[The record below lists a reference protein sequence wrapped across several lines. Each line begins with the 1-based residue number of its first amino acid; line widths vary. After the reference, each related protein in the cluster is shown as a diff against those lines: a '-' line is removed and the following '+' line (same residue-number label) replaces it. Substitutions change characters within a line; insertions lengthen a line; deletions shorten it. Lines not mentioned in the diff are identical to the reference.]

1 MSRSDR
7 SAEVTPRVVFA
18 DALAVALCV
27 LTMGLHVR
35 FGVLDPRPPADLGHY
50 YWPMRQIVEQLQHD
64 ASMPWREVD
73 TPYTVILA
81 AIVFVTGTSAHLM
94 HVVDG
99 GWLALLLY
107 GVWRS
112 ARVSA
117 GSWAGLVAVA
127 LVGAFPQTH
136 AIARMHWI
144 HHPESAAA
152 VGALG
157 TALGVERWRL
167 GRAVGVAMLLA
178 FAMTVRETGVAFG
191 GIVALAILAAGWRTM
206 PRAAM
211 AIVVT
216 GVVAALAWQAPGF
229 VSYVGKKA
237 AGAAGYAEAVGSPWP
252 VFLNDLGWPALVVAV
267 PLAIVGALG
276 VVGAGR
282 AVIAVA
288 LVWVMGGVVATLLFH
303 VGPDNFPLCA
313 LGLAIVAGVG
323 VAMISAMAVR
333 SGRRWQT
340 GAVHALALSTVVM
353 SASLQC
359 SQLIDE
365 DMLRP
370 VDAVLKPW
378 RHAGPMNFVRVY
390 WDAVPAAEV
399 LGVVQGLCDNAKQ
412 DADAACHVVATRGLF
427 NPSWEDDGSF
437 GLFMSG
443 ADRIDVITA
452 AVLWA
457 PGGES
462 GRTRAHAL
470 VDVRCPPGV
479 APSAGVKFQLQEGR
493 MAQFLASNGGRPVA
507 VLGKPGGCTQ
517 SWYALPAG
525 GVRVD

>member
-1 MSRSDR
+1 MKPLARL
-7 SAEVTPRVVFA
+7 AIV
-18 DALAVALCV
+18 DALALALVAV
-27 LTMGLHVR
+27 TMGLHVR

-50 YWPMRQIVEQLQHD
+50 YWPMRQIVEQLQHE
-64 ASMPWREVD
+64 ASMPWKEID
-73 TPYTVILA
+73 TPYTVVLA
-81 AIVFVTGTSAHLM
+81 AIVFVAGRSTELM
-94 HVVDG
+94 HAIDG
-99 GWLALLLY
+99 GWLLVLLLA
-107 GVWRS
+107 VWWAARS
-112 ARVSA
+112 AA
-117 GSWAGLVAVA
+117 GSWAGVVALA

-144 HHPESAAA
+144 HHPEAAAA

-157 TALGVERWRL
+157 LSMGVAQLRA
-167 GRAVGVAMLLA
+167 GRAALVAILLA
-178 FAMTVRETGVAFG
+178 FAMTVRETGVMFG
-191 GIVALAILAAGWRTM
+191 GVVALAILVGRWREM
-206 PRAAM
+206 SRGAVAS
-211 AIVVT
+211 VVT
-216 GVVAALAWQAPGF
+216 GVVLALAWQAPGF
-229 VSYVGKKA
+229 VSYLDKKA

-252 VFLNDLGWPALVVAV
+252 VFLNDLGWPALV
-267 PLAIVGALG
+267 IALPMA
-276 VVGAGR
+276 VVGVCLCMRGSGR
-282 AVIAVA
+282 VVMGVA
-288 LVWVMGGVVATLLFH
+288 LAWVLGGLAATLIFH

-313 LGLAIVAGVG
+313 VGLAILAGKG
-323 VAMISAMAVR
+323 VAAMIGVSSGGRLAR
-333 SGRRWQT
+333 SLGRKT
-340 GAVHALALSTVVM
+340 GIAIAALSLVM
-353 SASLQC
+353 SASLQL

-365 DMLRP
+365 EVLLP

-390 WDAVPAAEV
+390 WEAVPASEV
-399 LGVVQGLCDNAKQ
+399 LTVVHTLCENAKQ

-457 PGGES
+457 PGGAS

-493 MAQFLASNGGRPVA
+493 MTQFLESNGGRPVA

-517 SWYALPAG
+517 AWYALPAG